1 MALTILD
8 LFDKLKRLDEISLL
22 EILNI
27 TAEDLVDRFEDRI
40 EAMFDVLVDELDD
53 TEEEETNKD
62 VERTGARL

>member
-27 TAEDLVDRFEDRI
+27 TTEELVDRFEDRI
-40 EAMFDVLVDELDD
+40 EAMFDQLVDEIDD
-53 TEEEETNKD
+53 TEEEE
-62 VERTGARL
+62 E

>member
-40 EAMFDVLVDELDD
+40 EAMFDQLVDELDD
-53 TEEEETNKD
+53 TEEEE
-62 VERTGARL
+62 E

>member
-27 TAEDLVDRFEDRI
+27 TTEELVDRFEDRI
-40 EAMFDVLVDELDD
+40 EAMFDQLVDEIDD
-53 TEEEETNKD
+53 TKEEEE
-62 VERTGARL
+62 

>member
-1 MALTILD
+1 LTILD

-40 EAMFDVLVDELDD
+40 EAMFDDLVDELDD
-53 TEEEETNKD
+53 TKEEE
-62 VERTGARL
+62 

>member
-1 MALTILD
+1 MALTILE

-40 EAMFDVLVDELDD
+40 EAMFDDLVDELDD
-53 TEEEETNKD
+53 TQEEE
-62 VERTGARL
+62 

>member
-8 LFDKLKRLDEISLL
+8 LFEKLKRLDEISLL

-40 EAMFDVLVDELDD
+40 EAMFDQLVDEIDD
-53 TEEEETNKD
+53 TEEDEE
-62 VERTGARL
+62 

>member
-8 LFDKLKRLDEISLL
+8 LFDKLKRLEISLL

-53 TEEEETNKD
+53 TEEEE
-62 VERTGARL
+62 

>member
-27 TAEDLVDRFEDRI
+27 TTEELVDRCEDRI
-40 EAMFDVLVDELDD
+40 EAMFDQLVDEIDD
-53 TEEEETNKD
+53 TEEEE
-62 VERTGARL
+62 E

>member
-8 LFDKLKRLDEISLL
+8 LFEKLKRLDEISLL

-40 EAMFDVLVDELDD
+40 EAMFDELVDELDD
-53 TEEEETNKD
+53 TQEEE
-62 VERTGARL
+62 

>member
-27 TAEDLVDRFEDRI
+27 TTEELVDRFEDRI
-40 EAMFDVLVDELDD
+40 EAMFDQLVDEIDD
-53 TEEEETNKD
+53 TEEKEE
-62 VERTGARL
+62 

>member
-27 TAEDLVDRFEDRI
+27 TTEELVDRFEDRI
-40 EAMFDVLVDELDD
+40 EAMFDQLVDEIDD
-53 TEEEETNKD
+53 TEEDEE
-62 VERTGARL
+62 

>member
-8 LFDKLKRLDEISLL
+8 LFDKLKRLDEISIL

-40 EAMFDVLVDELDD
+40 EAMFDELVDELDD
-53 TEEEETNKD
+53 TQEEE
-62 VERTGARL
+62 

>member
-22 EILNI
+22 EVLNI

-40 EAMFDVLVDELDD
+40 EAMFDDLVDELDD
-53 TEEEETNKD
+53 TKEED
-62 VERTGARL
+62 Q

>member
-40 EAMFDVLVDELDD
+40 EAMFDDLVDELDD
-53 TEEEETNKD
+53 TKEED
-62 VERTGARL
+62 Q

>member
-27 TAEDLVDRFEDRI
+27 TAEELVDRFEDRI
-40 EAMFDVLVDELDD
+40 EAMFDELVDELDD
-53 TEEEETNKD
+53 TQEEE
-62 VERTGARL
+62 

>member
-40 EAMFDVLVDELDD
+40 EAMFDDLVDELDD
-53 TEEEETNKD
+53 TEEED
-62 VERTGARL
+62 Q